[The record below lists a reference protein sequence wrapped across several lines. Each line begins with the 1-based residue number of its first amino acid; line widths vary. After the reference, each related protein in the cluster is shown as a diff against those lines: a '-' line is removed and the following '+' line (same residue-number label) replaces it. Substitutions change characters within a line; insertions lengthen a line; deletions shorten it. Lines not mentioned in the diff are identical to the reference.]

1 MLVLTRNLN
10 EPIVIGD
17 NIFVKVVK
25 GNQGQFKIIVDAPR
39 DIRVIRGELY
49 PGMEEVE
56 ARWAA
61 SLKKMKAKK

>member
-17 NIFVKVVK
+17 NIFVKIVK
-25 GNQGQFKIIVDAPR
+25 ANQGQFKIIVDAPK
-39 DIRVIRGELY
+39 DVRVIRGELY
-49 PGMEEVE
+49 PGMDEVE

-61 SLKKMKAKK
+61 SLKKMKAKR